1 MPSMETSYTVVMI
14 RDGLP
19 VYAVEISTDT
29 NMVYADQISNIA
41 DVFWK

>member
-1 MPSMETSYTVVMI
+1 MVTI

-19 VYAVEISTDT
+19 VYTIEVSTDT

-41 DVFWK
+41 DVF